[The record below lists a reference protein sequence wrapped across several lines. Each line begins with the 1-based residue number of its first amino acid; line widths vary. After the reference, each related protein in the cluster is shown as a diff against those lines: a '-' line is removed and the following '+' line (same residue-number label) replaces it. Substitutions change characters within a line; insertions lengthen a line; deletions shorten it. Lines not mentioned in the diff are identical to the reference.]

1 MSKKLMLALI
11 SSGFIGFVLINL
23 SLARSRYRKRA
34 RRYPEQPPFFG
45 WWLKNSAISLSVV
58 SFVAVVAVIAMF
70 FSYFDIFNPDASRYN
85 HYLAN
90 AAKYSK
96 QKKFPEAALELRN
109 AIQLVPNDL
118 RGHLGLARMLWAM
131 RDVSGATASYEAVL
145 RINPDSADAHLELG
159 RLKFATG
166 ETIPAIKEIEA
177 AAALDPKAPEPRQA
191 LAEIYLRTGKSDQAA
206 AQYRAILAADP
217 ANKENRERLIT
228 LYLARRTYDDA
239 IREAEVGLKQ
249 SPTDTGL
256 QVLLARAYEGQGRTG
271 EAVALLEAAA
281 AKDTISPEPLMT
293 LGDLR
298 FKKGEYLSALKLY
311 EEALKRSPDNFAA
324 MNNIALLIADH
335 GYDMGRAAEL
345 ASRLYTRYPK
355 EPAVVDTMGWVLFKQ
370 GKMDQALPL
379 LRIAATGA
387 PDNPVHRYHYGAAL
401 LKAGQSAAGQ
411 KELEAALKLSGDFD
425 GADKAKA
432 LLGRKG

>member
-1 MSKKLMLALI
+1 MSKKLIVALI
-11 SSGFIGFVLINL
+11 ASGFIGFVLINL

-45 WWLKNSAISLSVV
+45 WWLKNSAISLTVV
-58 SFVAVVAVIAMF
+58 SFVAVVAVISMF

-90 AAKYSK
+90 AVKYSK

-131 RDVSGATASYEAVL
+131 RDVPGATASYEAVL
-145 RINPDSADAHLELG
+145 RINPDSVDAHLELG

-166 ETIPAIKEIEA
+166 ETIPGIKEIEA
-177 AAALDPKAPEPRQA
+177 AVALNPKAPEPRQA

-217 ANKENRERLIT
+217 ANKENRDRLIT
-228 LYLARRTYDDA
+228 LYLARRSFDDA
-239 IREAEVGLKQ
+239 VRETEIGLKQ

-256 QVLLARAYEGQGRTG
+256 QVFLARAHEGQGRTG
-271 EAVALLEAAA
+271 EAVSLLEAAA
-281 AKDTISPEPLMT
+281 AKDTVSPEPLMA

-298 FKKGEYLSALKLY
+298 FKKGEYVSALNMY

-335 GYDMGRAAEL
+335 GYEMGRAAEL

-401 LKAGQSAAGQ
+401 IKAGQTAAGR
-411 KELEAALKLSGDFD
+411 KELEAALQLSRDFD
-425 GADKAKA
+425 GAARARA
-432 LLGRKG
+432 LLSK

>member
-34 RRYPEQPPFFG
+34 RRHPEQPQFFG

-58 SFVAVVAVIAMF
+58 SFVAVVAVISMI

-85 HYLAN
+85 HYLTNAN
-90 AAKYSK
+90 KYSK
-96 QKKFPEAALELRN
+96 QQKFPEAALELRN

-118 RGHLGLARMLWAM
+118 RGHLGLARMLLAM
-131 RDVSGATASYEAVL
+131 RDVPGATASYEAVL
-145 RINPDSADAHLELG
+145 RINPDSYDAHLELG
-159 RLKFATG
+159 RLKSATG
-166 ETIPAIKEIEA
+166 ETAPAIKEVET
-177 AAALDPKAPEPRQA
+177 AAALNPKAPEPRQV

-217 ANKENRERLIT
+217 ANKENRDRLIS
-228 LYLARRTYDDA
+228 LYLARRSFEDA
-239 IREAEVGLKQ
+239 AREAEVGLKQ

-256 QVLLARAYEGQGRTG
+256 QVLLARAHEGQGRTG
-271 EAVALLEAAA
+271 EAVAILEAAA
-281 AKDTISPEPLMT
+281 AKDTISPEPLMA

-298 FKKGEYLSALKLY
+298 FQKGEYLSALKMY
-311 EEALKRSPDNFAA
+311 EEALTRSPDHVAA

-355 EPAVVDTMGWVLFKQ
+355 EPAVADTMGWVLFKQ
-370 GKMDQALPL
+370 GKLDQALPL
-379 LRIAATGA
+379 LQFAAA
-387 PDNPVHRYHYGAAL
+387 SVPDNPAHRYHYGAAL
-401 LKAGQSAAGQ
+401 LKAGQSSAGRQ
-411 KELEAALKLSGDFD
+411 ELETALKLSGNFD
-425 GADKAKA
+425 GADKARA